1 MKGLIIISI
10 VLILLAFVGDHLV
23 RKKITITSEN
33 NKSKRIKVVEG
44 IVIFLLFV
52 GYLIT
57 SLILNIKY
65 GSLHV
70 LYLIVPFFYAV
81 SLFRTFMEWQ
91 FNRSANRWVSELY
104 SVFTMTLLFIAIQ
117 WSGILA

>member
-52 GYLIT
+52 GCLVIV
-57 SLILNIKY
+57 
-65 GSLHV
+65 V
-70 LYLIVPFFYAV
+70 LKSESMVMFYWIVPFYYAV
-81 SLFRTFMEWQ
+81 SLFRTFMEWR
-91 FNRSANRWVSELY
+91 FNRAANRWVSELY
-104 SVFTMTLLFIAIQ
+104 STFFLTLLFIAIQ
-117 WSGILA
+117 WSGILS